1 MAQQGQSI
9 TELANEIL
17 NLRKY
22 RDLDLPPETVQDLL
36 ARELPLYKTNREAV
50 KAVRRK
56 LHNIIAPY
64 LGDPAY
70 EQDSTA
76 LGLAFE
82 SGDTPHIQQTLRH
95 LLEQHASTR
104 ERLPHL
110 GDFYKAIFKLTGTP
124 KTILDLAC
132 GLNPLSFPWMN
143 LPLNTAYHAYDIHF
157 PRIKF
162 INHYF
167 RLQGL
172 TELGEQ
178 RDILVEPP
186 SQEGDVAFLFKEAH
200 RLEQRQRGCN
210 KMLWEAL
217 NVHFLLV
224 SLPAVSLTGR
234 RNLVEKHR
242 QLVHNTLAGK
252 NWPVAEIEVQDEIVF
267 CIKKI

>member
-9 TELANEIL
+9 AELTEEIL

-22 RDLDLPPETVQDLL
+22 RHLNLPSETIQDLL

-70 EQDSTA
+70 EQAGAA
-76 LGLAFE
+76 LGVSFA
-82 SGDTPHIQQTLRH
+82 SGNNTRIRETLYQ
-95 LLEQHASTR
+95 LLGQHASTR

-110 GDFYKAIFKLTGTP
+110 EEFFERIFALTGIP
-124 KTILDLAC
+124 EIILDLAC

-143 LPLNTAYHAYDIHF
+143 LPSQTAYHAYDIHL
-157 PRIKF
+157 PRVEF
-162 INHYF
+162 INQYF
-167 RLQGL
+167 QLQGL
-172 TELGEQ
+172 AELAEQ
-178 RDILVEPP
+178 RDILITPP
-186 SQEGDVAFLFKEAH
+186 SQPGDVAFLFKEAH

-210 KMLWEAL
+210 QILWEAV
-217 NVHFLLV
+217 NVRFLLV

-234 RNLVEKHR
+234 RDLADKHR
-242 QLVHNTLAGK
+242 RLVHNTLAAK
-252 NWPVAEIEVQDEIVF
+252 TWPVTEIQVQDEMVF
-267 CIKKI
+267 CIEKV

>member
-1 MAQQGQSI
+1 VAQQGQSI
-9 TELANEIL
+9 TELCEEIL

-22 RDLDLPPETVQDLL
+22 RDLDLPAETVQDLL

-70 EQDSTA
+70 EQASAD
-76 LGLAFE
+76 LGLSFE
-82 SGDTPHIQQTLRH
+82 SGDESQVRETLHHI
-95 LLEQHASTR
+95 LEQHASTR

-110 GDFYKAIFKLTGTP
+110 DEFYERIFALTGVP
-124 KTILDLAC
+124 ETILDLAC
-132 GLNPLSFPWMN
+132 GLNPLSFPWMG
-143 LPLNTAYHAYDIHF
+143 LPGGAAYHAYDIHL
-157 PRIKF
+157 PRVKF

-172 TELGEQ
+172 DELAEQ
-178 RDILVEPP
+178 RDILVAPP
-186 SQEGDVAFLFKEAH
+186 LQEADAAFLFKEAH

-210 KMLWEAL
+210 IRLWDAL
-217 NVHFLLV
+217 NVRFLLV

-234 RNLVEKHR
+234 RNLAEKHR
-242 QLVHNTLAGK
+242 RLVHNTLAGK
-252 NWPVAEIEVQDEIVF
+252 TWPVTEIQVHDEIVF
-267 CIKKI
+267 CIEKE

>member
-9 TELANEIL
+9 AELTEEIL

-56 LHNIIAPY
+56 LHNIMAPY

-70 EQDSTA
+70 EQAGSA
-76 LGLAFE
+76 LGLSFA
-82 SGDTPHIQQTLRH
+82 SGDDVRIRETLRH
-95 LLEQHASTR
+95 ILDQHASTR

-110 GDFYKAIFKLTGTP
+110 EEFYKRIFALTGMP
-124 KTILDLAC
+124 ETILDLAC

-143 LPLNTAYHAYDIHF
+143 LPPQTAYHAFDIHL
-157 PRIKF
+157 PRVEF
-162 INHYF
+162 INQYF
-167 RLQGL
+167 QLQGL
-172 TELGEQ
+172 AELAAQ
-178 RDILVEPP
+178 RDILIEPP
-186 SQEGDVAFLFKEAH
+186 SQQGDVAFLFKEAH

-210 KMLWEAL
+210 KMLWEA
-217 NVHFLLV
+217 VHVRFLLV

-234 RNLVEKHR
+234 RDLADKHR
-242 QLVHNTLAGK
+242 RLVQDTLAGK
-252 NWPVAEIEVQDEIVF
+252 TWPVTEIQVQDEMVF
-267 CIKKI
+267 CIEKI